1 MIDPI
6 STGVSVKT
14 LVDLFKTGLGLI
26 DRAKKDKQKKFND
39 VYKPLYLELEKIAN
53 RYHKIIQEAVH
64 RLSKDK
70 PDFDTIIREIKEG
83 RDQLVFIRYA
93 VIGKSRSLLER
104 YDPVRKPHARRAS
117 PAVDKFAQSV
127 YEFAKNIST
136 FFLVCER
143 AAYNDHFTI
152 AQGLIIDI
160 QNYQNIRRK
169 SRKDLDTLRKKAQE
183 TLTNLELQWL
193 ELSQSYAKVELLSR
207 A

>member
-93 VIGKSRSLLER
+93 VIGKSRSLLGR
-104 YDPVRKPHARRAS
+104 VLINRDWSAARVDRCPLYPRKRTCAVQLGMSALGQKRTFARIKSMSAPH
-117 PAVDKFAQSV
+117 
-127 YEFAKNIST
+127 
-136 FFLVCER
+136 
-143 AAYNDHFTI
+143 TI
-152 AQGLIIDI
+152 GL
-160 QNYQNIRRK
+160 
-169 SRKDLDTLRKKAQE
+169 A
-183 TLTNLELQWL
+183 
-193 ELSQSYAKVELLSR
+193 
-207 A
+207 